1 VIRLV
6 LAFLAVTALLAS
18 PVTAAA
24 AQATCDQAGP
34 MAMAGPAMPS
44 MSSMDQPRAKTTRA
58 DPCCDPADNH
68 GKKSGERCAQSCAAI
83 CGVVAAMTPSSDSLV
98 FAATPA
104 ILTPASAVSRH
115 AHEPPGLRRPPK
127 SIA

>member
-6 LAFLAVTALLAS
+6 LAFLAVMALLAS

-34 MAMAGPAMPS
+34 MTMAGTAMPF
-44 MSSMDQPRAKTTRA
+44 MSSMDQLRAKTTRA

-68 GKKSGERCAQSCAAI
+68 GKKSDAGCAQACAAI
-83 CGVVAAMTPSSDSLV
+83 CGVVAALTTSSDSLI
-98 FAATPA
+98 FAPTPA

-115 AHEPPGLRRPPK
+115 SHEPPGLRRPPK